1 MADKS
6 VIIAALHKWI
16 AQRPGL
22 EFGNYGDV
30 SSYRSEMRSITRDL
44 HHARAMVNYVAW
56 HDSITAEMIL
66 SAADNGGRLT
76 LEVVR
81 DRECMTCKH
90 EWTAPVILSTST
102 ANLSGE
108 ATCFCPNCNNRATI
122 SNPQRVKINYVTGQ
136 YWPTEYRR
144 AVCALM
150 SSVIWAWLRE
160 DCNCKT
166 GDDIRKAA
174 RRELGASIARRWFK

>member
-1 MADKS
+1 MATKQT
-6 VIIAALHKWI
+6 IIDALNRWI

-30 SSYRSEMRSITRDL
+30 SSYRAELRSIGKDL
-44 HHARAMVNYVAW
+44 QHARAMVNYVAW
-56 HDSITAEMIL
+56 HDSITADMIL
-66 SAADNGGRLT
+66 DAAGSGRLSI
-76 LEVVR
+76 VVR
-81 DRECMTCKH
+81 DDGTVAIDYC
-90 EWTAPVILSTST
+90 
-102 ANLSGE
+102 
-108 ATCFCPNCNNRATI
+108 
-122 SNPQRVKINYVTGQ
+122 TGQ

-160 DCNCKT
+160 NCEYKT

-174 RRELGASIARRWFK
+174 RRELGQSIANRWFK

>member
-1 MADKS
+1 MATKQT
-6 VIIAALHKWI
+6 IIDALNRWI

-22 EFGNYGDV
+22 EFGNYGNV
-30 SSYRSEMRSITRDL
+30 SSYRAEMRSIGRDL
-44 HHARAMVNYVAW
+44 QHARAMVNYVAW
-56 HDSITAEMIL
+56 HDSITADMIL

-76 LEVVR
+76 LTIDGDKVR
-81 DRECMTCKH
+81 ID
-90 EWTAPVILSTST
+90 
-102 ANLSGE
+102 
-108 ATCFCPNCNNRATI
+108 
-122 SNPQRVKINYVTGQ
+122 YVTGQ

-160 DCNCKT
+160 NCEYKT

-174 RRELGASIARRWFK
+174 RRELGNSIANRWFK

>member
-44 HHARAMVNYVAW
+44 HHARAMINYVAW
-56 HDSITAEMIL
+56 HDSITADMIL
-66 SAADNGGRLT
+66 DAADNGGRLT
-76 LEVVR
+76 MAADGDKV
-81 DRECMTCKH
+81 
-90 EWTAPVILSTST
+90 S
-102 ANLSGE
+102 
-108 ATCFCPNCNNRATI
+108 
-122 SNPQRVKINYVTGQ
+122 INYVTGQ
-136 YWPTEYRR
+136 HWPTEYRR
-144 AVCALM
+144 AVCLLM
-150 SSVIWAWLRE
+150 VTVIWHWLRSNGNYE
-160 DCNCKT
+160 T

-174 RRELGASIARRWFK
+174 RREMGASIARRWFK

>member
-1 MADKS
+1 MATKQT
-6 VIIAALHKWI
+6 IIDALHQCI

-30 SSYRSEMRSITRDL
+30 SSYRAELRSIGKDL
-44 HHARAMVNYVAW
+44 QHARAMVKYVAW
-56 HDSITAEMIL
+56 HDSITAEMIT

-76 LEVVR
+76 LTVNGDKV
-81 DRECMTCKH
+81 T
-90 EWTAPVILSTST
+90 
-102 ANLSGE
+102 
-108 ATCFCPNCNNRATI
+108 
-122 SNPQRVKINYVTGQ
+122 INYVTGQ

-160 DCNCKT
+160 NCEYKT

-174 RRELGASIARRWFK
+174 RRELGQSIANRWFK

>member
-1 MADKS
+1 MATKQT
-6 VIIAALHKWI
+6 IIDALNRWI

-30 SSYRSEMRSITRDL
+30 SSYRAEMRSIGKDL
-44 HHARAMVNYVAW
+44 QHARAMVNYVAW
-56 HDSITAEMIL
+56 HDSITAEMIM

-76 LEVVR
+76 LTVNGDKVRIDYVV
-81 DRECMTCKH
+81 
-90 EWTAPVILSTST
+90 
-102 ANLSGE
+102 
-108 ATCFCPNCNNRATI
+108 
-122 SNPQRVKINYVTGQ
+122 GQ

-160 DCNCKT
+160 NCEYKT

-174 RRELGASIARRWFK
+174 RRELGQSIANRWFK

>member
-6 VIIAALHKWI
+6 TIIAALHKWI

-30 SSYRSEMRSITRDL
+30 SSYRAEMRSIGKDL
-44 HHARAMVNYVAW
+44 QHARAMINYVAW
-56 HDSITAEMIL
+56 HDSITADMIL
-66 SAADNGGRLT
+66 HAAGSGRLT
-76 LEVVR
+76 L
-81 DRECMTCKH
+81 
-90 EWTAPVILSTST
+90 TADGDKVT
-102 ANLSGE
+102 
-108 ATCFCPNCNNRATI
+108 
-122 SNPQRVKINYVTGQ
+122 INYVTGQ

-144 AVCALM
+144 AVCVLM

-160 DCNCKT
+160 NGDYST

-174 RRELGASIARRWFK
+174 RRELGQSIARRWFK

>member
-1 MADKS
+1 MATKQT
-6 VIIAALHKWI
+6 IIDALNRWI

-22 EFGNYGDV
+22 EFGNYGNV
-30 SSYRSEMRSITRDL
+30 SSYRAEMRSIGRDL
-44 HHARAMVNYVAW
+44 QHARTMINYVAW

-76 LEVVR
+76 ITVDGDKV
-81 DRECMTCKH
+81 
-90 EWTAPVILSTST
+90 A
-102 ANLSGE
+102 
-108 ATCFCPNCNNRATI
+108 
-122 SNPQRVKINYVTGQ
+122 INYVTGQ

-150 SSVIWAWLRE
+150 SSVIWEWLRE
-160 DCNCKT
+160 NCNCET

-174 RRELGASIARRWFK
+174 RRELGQSIARRWFR

>member
-1 MADKS
+1 MATKQT
-6 VIIAALHKWI
+6 IIDALNRWI

-30 SSYRSEMRSITRDL
+30 SSYRAELRSIGKDL
-44 HHARAMVNYVAW
+44 QHARAMVNYVAW
-56 HDSITAEMIL
+56 HDSITAEMIM

-76 LEVVR
+76 LTIDGDKVR
-81 DRECMTCKH
+81 ID
-90 EWTAPVILSTST
+90 
-102 ANLSGE
+102 
-108 ATCFCPNCNNRATI
+108 
-122 SNPQRVKINYVTGQ
+122 YVTGQ

-160 DCNCKT
+160 NCEYKT

-174 RRELGASIARRWFK
+174 RRELGQSIGRRWFK

>member
-30 SSYRSEMRSITRDL
+30 SAYRSEMRSITRDL
-44 HHARAMVNYVAW
+44 HHARTMINYVAW
-56 HDSITAEMIL
+56 HDSITADMIL
-66 SAADNGGRLT
+66 GAADNGGRLT
-76 LEVVR
+76 MAVDGNKV
-81 DRECMTCKH
+81 T
-90 EWTAPVILSTST
+90 
-102 ANLSGE
+102 
-108 ATCFCPNCNNRATI
+108 
-122 SNPQRVKINYVTGQ
+122 INYVVGQ

-150 SSVIWAWLRE
+150 ATVIWHWLRE
-160 DCNCKT
+160 NAPVDAGPTDKFSNLQNV
-166 GDDIRKAA
+166 GDYIRKTA
-174 RRELGASIARRWFK
+174 RRELGASIARRWFR

>member
-1 MADKS
+1 MATKQT
-6 VIIAALHKWI
+6 IIDALNRWI

-30 SSYRSEMRSITRDL
+30 SSYRAELRSIGKDL
-44 HHARAMVNYVAW
+44 QHARAMVNYVAW
-56 HDSITAEMIL
+56 HDSITAEMIM

-76 LEVVR
+76 LTVNGDKV
-81 DRECMTCKH
+81 T
-90 EWTAPVILSTST
+90 
-102 ANLSGE
+102 
-108 ATCFCPNCNNRATI
+108 
-122 SNPQRVKINYVTGQ
+122 INYVTGQ

-160 DCNCKT
+160 NCEYKT

-174 RRELGASIARRWFK
+174 RRELGQSIANRWFK

>member
-1 MADKS
+1 MATKQT
-6 VIIAALHKWI
+6 IIDALNRWI

-30 SSYRSEMRSITRDL
+30 SSYRAEMRSIGKDL
-44 HHARAMVNYVAW
+44 QHARAMVNYVAW
-56 HDSITAEMIL
+56 HDSITAEMIM

-76 LEVVR
+76 LTVNGDKVR
-81 DRECMTCKH
+81 ID
-90 EWTAPVILSTST
+90 
-102 ANLSGE
+102 
-108 ATCFCPNCNNRATI
+108 
-122 SNPQRVKINYVTGQ
+122 YVTGQ

-150 SSVIWAWLRE
+150 SSVIWVWLRE
-160 DCNCKT
+160 NCEYRT

-174 RRELGASIARRWFK
+174 RRELGQSIANRWFK

>member
-1 MADKS
+1 MANPLQTLRHYVTGAIERGEAVAIEGKPMKQT
-6 VIIAALHKWI
+6 IIDALHQWI
-16 AQRPGL
+16 NQRPGL

-30 SSYRSEMRSITRDL
+30 SSYRSELRSITRDL
-44 HHARAMVNYVAW
+44 QHARAMVNYVAW

-66 SAADNGGRLT
+66 DAAGSGRLT
-76 LEVVR
+76 LTADGDKVR
-81 DRECMTCKH
+81 ID
-90 EWTAPVILSTST
+90 
-102 ANLSGE
+102 
-108 ATCFCPNCNNRATI
+108 
-122 SNPQRVKINYVTGQ
+122 YVTGQ

-160 DCNCKT
+160 NGKYKT

-174 RRELGASIARRWFK
+174 RRELGQSIANRWFK

>member
-6 VIIAALHKWI
+6 TIIAALRKWI

-30 SSYRSEMRSITRDL
+30 SSYRAEMRSIGKDL
-44 HHARAMVNYVAW
+44 QHARAMINYVAW

-66 SAADNGGRLT
+66 HAAGSGRLT
-76 LEVVR
+76 L
-81 DRECMTCKH
+81 
-90 EWTAPVILSTST
+90 TADGDKVT
-102 ANLSGE
+102 
-108 ATCFCPNCNNRATI
+108 
-122 SNPQRVKINYVTGQ
+122 INYVTGQ

-160 DCNCKT
+160 NCDYKT

-174 RRELGASIARRWFK
+174 RRELGQSIARRWFK